1 MIEPQYQHE
10 RTEPRRVKKGII
22 VAEDGPACAG
32 DSPASRL
39 WQSVMERA
47 GSEAKTEGARWGALG
62 QAMAVSGIPG
72 RLRVRVQG
80 IRRQPHEV
88 DLLIPVLSESIREM
102 AVERLSEDPRNLV
115 RIEEGGIPTSLI
127 GLIRELGGRLV
138 PTGADLSAEL
148 DEKSIGFE
156 HRVVCAAAAAAQ
168 SLEQDL
174 KPLLIA
180 VGLPMDDLAVLLRD
194 ARAVRLRGALT
205 AHRDPRPTTSGPDP
219 ERNFWRGRTSTQ
231 AESMGPFPP
240 LALLMRL
247 GKPPLKGRFP
257 MVGLLESIYRTV
269 AEDVDR
275 DRAERDEAMASPPS
289 YDD

>member
-1 MIEPQYQHE
+1 MTEPQYQHE
-10 RTEPRRVKKGII
+10 RTEPRRVKKGILI
-22 VAEDGPACAG
+22 GEAGPECTG

-39 WQSVMERA
+39 WLSVLERSS
-47 GSEAKTEGARWGALG
+47 SEAKTEGLRWGTLG
-62 QAMAVSGIPG
+62 QAMGMVGLPG
-72 RLRVRVQG
+72 RIRVKVQG

-88 DLLIPVLSESIREM
+88 DLLVPVLSETVREM
-102 AVERLSEDPRNLV
+102 IVERLSEDPRNLV
-115 RIEEGGIPTSLI
+115 RIEEGGIPSTLV

-148 DEKSIGFE
+148 DEKPIGFE

-168 SLEQDL
+168 LLEQDL
-174 KPLLIA
+174 KPLLVA

-205 AHRDPRPTTSGPDP
+205 AHRDPRPTTAGPDP
-219 ERNFWRGRTSTQ
+219 ERNFWRGRSS
-231 AESMGPFPP
+231 AEPEAMGPFPP

-247 GKPPLKGRFP
+247 GKPPLKGKFP

-275 DRAERDEAMASPPS
+275 DRTERDEAMASPP
-289 YDD
+289 DQP

>member
-1 MIEPQYQHE
+1 MTEPQYQHE
-10 RTEPRRVKKGII
+10 RTEPRRVKKGIL
-22 VAEDGPACAG
+22 VAEEGPDCTG

-39 WQSVMERA
+39 WLSVLER
-47 GSEAKTEGARWGALG
+47 SSTEAKTEGLRWGTLG
-62 QAMAVSGIPG
+62 QAMGVIGLPG
-72 RLRVRVQG
+72 RIRVKVQG

-88 DLLIPVLSESIREM
+88 DLLVPVLSETVREM
-102 AVERLSEDPRNLV
+102 VVERLSEDPRNLV
-115 RIEEGGIPTSLI
+115 RIEEDGIPGSLV

-148 DEKSIGFE
+148 DEQPIGFE

-168 SLEQDL
+168 LLEQDI
-174 KPLLIA
+174 KPLLVA

-205 AHRDPRPTTSGPDP
+205 AHRDPRPTTAGPDP
-219 ERNFWRGRTSTQ
+219 ERNFWRGRSSAQ
-231 AESMGPFPP
+231 PEGMGPFPP

-247 GKPPLKGRFP
+247 GKPPLKGKFP

-269 AEDVDR
+269 AEDVNR
-275 DRAERDEAMASPPS
+275 DLTERDEAMASPPEQH
-289 YDD
+289 

>member
-1 MIEPQYQHE
+1 MTEPQYQHE
-10 RTEPRRVKKGII
+10 RTEPRRVKKGIL
-22 VAEDGPACAG
+22 VAEEGPDCTG

-39 WQSVMERA
+39 WLSVLER
-47 GSEAKTEGARWGALG
+47 SSTEAKTEGLRWGTLG
-62 QAMAVSGIPG
+62 QAMGVVGLPG
-72 RLRVRVQG
+72 RIRVKVQG

-88 DLLIPVLSESIREM
+88 DLLVPVLSETVREM
-102 AVERLSEDPRNLV
+102 VVERLSEDPRNLV
-115 RIEEGGIPTSLI
+115 RIEEGGIPGSLV

-148 DEKSIGFE
+148 DEQPIGFE

-168 SLEQDL
+168 LLEHDI
-174 KPLLIA
+174 KPLLVA

-205 AHRDPRPTTSGPDP
+205 AHRDPRPTTAGPDP
-219 ERNFWRGRTSTQ
+219 ERNFWRGRSSAQ
-231 AESMGPFPP
+231 PEGMGPFPP

-247 GKPPLKGRFP
+247 GKPPLKGKFP

-269 AEDVDR
+269 AEDVNR
-275 DRAERDEAMASPPS
+275 DLTERDEAMDSPPEQH
-289 YDD
+289 